1 MWGGALMLSAAILWE
16 MHQPIPNSFTIFL
29 DFNVDWGGQPTL
41 AKYFEENPKGLPD
54 PDAAIGCQV
63 LLLKLFSVEIWKKLL
78 TFLDADGDGEVSTE
92 ELKALD
98 IDGKY
103 LLSKYHLRFCL
114 QVGHETPNAPSGK
127 HKFFTI
133 SCHRQTYQFNSIS
146 GDGKLSK
153 AELRAA
159 ISKVAGLSTIEGTV
173 YISRGQ

>member
-1 MWGGALMLSAAILWE
+1 MGKGGGPLMLSAAILWG

-103 LLSKYHLRFCL
+103 LKN
-114 QVGHETPNAPSGK
+114 TN
-127 HKFFTI
+127 
-133 SCHRQTYQFNSIS
+133 
-146 GDGKLSK
+146 
-153 AELRAA
+153 
-159 ISKVAGLSTIEGTV
+159 
-173 YISRGQ
+173 